1 MPYFLVPTRKENRMI
16 KDRAAQGQKEE
27 TLEEKDPDSSPLTF
41 MLNHCYSSVYHCITY
56 NHEHQGQ

>member
-1 MPYFLVPTRKENRMI
+1 MI

-27 TLEEKDPDSSPLTF
+27 TLGEKDPDSSPLTF

>member
-1 MPYFLVPTRKENRMI
+1 MI

-41 MLNHCYSSVYHCITY
+41 MLNHIYSSVYHCITY

>member
-1 MPYFLVPTRKENRMI
+1 MG

-27 TLEEKDPDSSPLTF
+27 TQEEKDPDSSSLTCT
-41 MLNHCYSSVYHCITY
+41 LNHCYSSVYHCITS